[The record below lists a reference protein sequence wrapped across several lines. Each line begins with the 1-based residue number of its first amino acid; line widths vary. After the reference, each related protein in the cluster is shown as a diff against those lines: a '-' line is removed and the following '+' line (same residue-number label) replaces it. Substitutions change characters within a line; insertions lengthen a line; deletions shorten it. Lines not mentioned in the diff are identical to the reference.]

1 MAYAVESHSTTPGN
15 AIREALSDAE
25 RLVVSVNAQNVEEF
39 LVLLDHIDNSL
50 EDLESQDVDLRSEQV
65 RWEGLLRRLSS
76 SPGPI
81 ASAAASAG
89 GMKALREKH
98 PPAESFWWHLDAE
111 VTKRRWTSLRKVLQT
126 AILIVVVVGGGIW
139 AINRFFPADPDALLM
154 VEAQSQL
161 DQRILESDWEG
172 ALEVVDETRPL
183 LPGQPELMIWEAVL
197 AEQSG
202 DQARADASLAEA
214 QAEMQDD
221 LEYLWVTTG
230 NYRLMVDDLEGS
242 EEAANS
248 ALEINPES
256 APAYFL
262 LANIADTRGQRLAAI
277 DLFEKVFELAE
288 EDNPQLAVIA
298 KVRMGQLMQQ
308 FDPFESA
315 APITTTNGVTST
327 VPSTVTFPATQ
338 ADEP

>member
-1 MAYAVESHSTTPGN
+1 MAYAVESHSETPAN
-15 AIREALSDAE
+15 AIREALGNAE
-25 RLVVSVNAQNVEEF
+25 RLVVSISAQNVEEF
-39 LVLLDHIDNSL
+39 LVLLDQIEHSL

-76 SPGPI
+76 NPGPI

-89 GMKALREKH
+89 GMKALRAKH

-111 VTKRRWTSLRKVLQT
+111 VVKRRWTSIRKGVQAL
-126 AILIVVVVGGGIW
+126 ILIVVVVGGGVW
-139 AINRFFPADPDALLM
+139 AVNRFFPADPEALLM
-154 VEAQSQL
+154 VEAQAQL
-161 DQRILESDWEG
+161 DERILQSDWEG
-172 ALEVVDETRPL
+172 ALGVVDETRPL

-197 AEQSG
+197 AEKSG
-202 DQARADASLAEA
+202 DLARAEASLAEA
-214 QAEMQDD
+214 EAAMEND

-230 NYRLMVDDLEGS
+230 NYRLMVDNLEGS
-242 EEAANS
+242 VEAADA
-248 ALEINPES
+248 ALAINPDS

-262 LANIADTRGQRLAAI
+262 LANVADTRGQRLNAI

-308 FDPFESA
+308 FDPFESSD
-315 APITTTNGVTST
+315 PITTTGEITST
-327 VPSTVTFPATQ
+327 DISPLTP

>member
-1 MAYAVESHSTTPGN
+1 MAYAVESHSTTPAN
-15 AIREALSDAE
+15 AIREALGSAE
-25 RLVVSVNAQNVEEF
+25 RLVVSISTQNVEEF
-39 LVLLDHIDNSL
+39 LVLLDHIEISL
-50 EDLESQDVDLRSEQV
+50 EDLEAQDIDLRSEQV

-89 GMKALREKH
+89 GLKALREKH
-98 PPAESFWWHLDAE
+98 PPAESFWWYLDAE
-111 VTKRRWTSLRKVLQT
+111 VTKRRWTSIRKVLQVL
-126 AILIVVVVGGGIW
+126 ILIVVVVGGGIW
-139 AINRFFPADPDALLM
+139 AINRFFPADPEALLM
-154 VEAQSQL
+154 VETQSQL
-161 DQRILESDWEG
+161 DERILQGDWEG
-172 ALEVVDETRPL
+172 ALDVVDETRL
-183 LPGQPELMIWEAVL
+183 LMPDQPEMMIWEAVL
-197 AEQSG
+197 AERSG
-202 DQARADASLAEA
+202 DRARAEASLAEA

-221 LEYLWVTTG
+221 LEYMWVTTG

-242 EEAANS
+242 EEAANE
-248 ALEINPES
+248 ALEINSES

-262 LANIADTRGQRLAAI
+262 LANVADTRGQRLAAI

-308 FDPFESA
+308 FDPFESS
-315 APITTTNGVTST
+315 APITTTNGTTST
-327 VPSTVTFPATQ
+327 VTSPAVP